1 MSAQKSPTRPRPAS
15 DLQLHADSGN
25 RFLPWALAVM
35 VFLAA
40 LALAGALA
48 LDGSIDGW
56 RRGVS
61 AKLTV
66 QIADRPNQPMAP
78 RVAKAI
84 ATLETIPGVRS
95 AIAMPQKAV
104 EALLEPWLGAEAL
117 QAGLP
122 LPGLID
128 VTLDE
133 GSALSVNALAA
144 RLQAAV
150 PGARVDDPKPWLERL
165 VQLGRLLQ
173 SLGGGIVLLVGLA
186 AAALVIFATRAGLA
200 ARRDTIELLH
210 LMGAEDGYIA
220 RQFQRHVAA
229 QAVRGG
235 IAGTAAALLILVG
248 IQLLAARVGTGMLP
262 GLALAWW
269 HWLALLVLPLAAAGL
284 AILTARRTVLG
295 ALRAML

>member
-1 MSAQKSPTRPRPAS
+1 
-15 DLQLHADSGN
+15 
-25 RFLPWALAVM
+25 M

-128 VTLDE
+128 E
-133 GSALSVNALAA
+133 I
-144 RLQAAV
+144 
-150 PGARVDDPKPWLERL
+150 
-165 VQLGRLLQ
+165 GR
-173 SLGGGIVLLVGLA
+173 A
-186 AAALVIFATRAGLA
+186 
-200 ARRDTIELLH
+200 
-210 LMGAEDGYIA
+210 
-220 RQFQRHVAA
+220 HV
-229 QAVRGG
+229 
-235 IAGTAAALLILVG
+235 
-248 IQLLAARVGTGMLP
+248 
-262 GLALAWW
+262 
-269 HWLALLVLPLAAAGL
+269 
-284 AILTARRTVLG
+284 
-295 ALRAML
+295 